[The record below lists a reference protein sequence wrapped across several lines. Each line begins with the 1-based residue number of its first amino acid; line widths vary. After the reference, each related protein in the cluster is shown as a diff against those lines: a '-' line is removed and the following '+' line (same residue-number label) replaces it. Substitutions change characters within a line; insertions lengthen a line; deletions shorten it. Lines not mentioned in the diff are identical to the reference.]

1 MVAKAEWLTI
11 EPDINLASYL
21 AGEDGRFE
29 PSASNQWLDLAPE
42 GTPQWSFLEDDA
54 AEYE

>member
-54 AEYE
+54 AECE